1 MTDIQ
6 ESPTPIRACFYCA
19 HAIIDD
25 NADMVCKSPQVS
37 WTVQATL
44 KNCRNARS
52 LKSACGPEAR
62 FWKIASQT
70 ETAK

>member
-1 MTDIQ
+1 MNTIP
-6 ESPTPIRACFYCA
+6 ETPAPIRACFHCA

-25 NADMVCKSPQVS
+25 NADMVCKSPHVS

-44 KNCRNARS
+44 KTCREARS

-62 FWKIASQT
+62 FWKLDSQPEST
-70 ETAK
+70 Q